1 MAYGTACMIECSLA
15 QVRNICTVLIKNAR
29 LKSTNHAVFML
40 QASYFLLEYRPRRS
54 VVIQAHMKL
63 YKPKDLGS
71 FFCETSFTLFNINK
85 SSRAHE
91 FTSGFLVGSMLLIF
105 SVFCAVLLRILT
117 FLVPCC
123 DVRYHFRIETM
134 FGSSLSPVVCKR
146 VRVFFMF
153 VYVSWCVLGI
163 VLVFVMC
170 IVYPMLPF
178 SLDCPF
184 FVMTVWCSL
193 MFMHSPCIMGISIFY
208 N

>member
-1 MAYGTACMIECSLA
+1 MAYGIACMIECSLA
-15 QVRNICTVLIKNAR
+15 QVRNICTILIKNAR
-29 LKSTNHAVFML
+29 LKSTNRAQSSCFKLHT
-40 QASYFLLEYRPRRS
+40 SCWSIGPGGLLFYRPTWNY
-54 VVIQAHMKL
+54 IN
-63 YKPKDLGS
+63 PKILGP
-71 FFCETSFTLFNINK
+71 FIYETSFTLFNINK

-105 SVFCAVLLRILT
+105 SVFYVVLLRILT
-117 FLVPCC
+117 FLVSCC
-123 DVRYHFRIETM
+123 DVRYHFRIQTM
-134 FGSSLSPVVCKR
+134 FGSSLFPVVCKR
-146 VRVFFMF
+146 VRFFTF
-153 VYVSWCVLGI
+153 VYVSWCALGI

-193 MFMHSPCIMGISIFY
+193 TFMYSPCIMGISIFY